1 MWKYRSCALR
11 IDLWPLNRNHAE
23 LECEP
28 MTGSRV
34 KSTQDLRIAD
44 AFRLRRLAVAADLYG
59 PDHIGDDLTPGD
71 GTFETVR
78 LRPSGGGRAVVLVT
92 SGNRSFVENPDRR
105 ELLEL
110 LDQIHSGL
118 LKIVDPHPWR

>member
-11 IDLWPLNRNHAE
+11 IDLWPMNRNHAE

-28 MTGSRV
+28 ITGSRV
-34 KSTQDLRIAD
+34 KGTQDLRIAD
-44 AFRLRRLAVAADLYG
+44 AFRLRRLVVGADLYG

-71 GTFETVR
+71 GAFDT
-78 LRPSGGGRAVVLVT
+78 LRFRPAGGGRAVVLVT
-92 SGNRSFVENPDRR
+92 SGNRSFVEHQARR

-110 LDQIHSGL
+110 LEQTHSGL
-118 LKIVDPHPWR
+118 MENIPREIR